1 MTSLQP
7 DSRVM
12 AELLKRGMSQG
23 QRPYLT
29 ISSGSMRPLLV
40 VGDEIQLEP
49 VTIKDLLPGDIIT
62 VVAPVELLTH
72 RFYGV
77 YENDGCTWLVTRGD
91 RFLLFDSAWHEAQL
105 VGRVIT
111 RRRHKRRRLS
121 LRDKKKQK

>member
-91 RFLLFDSAWHEAQL
+91 RFLLFFFSFFLA
-105 VGRVIT
+105 
-111 RRRHKRRRLS
+111 
-121 LRDKKKQK
+121 LRGC